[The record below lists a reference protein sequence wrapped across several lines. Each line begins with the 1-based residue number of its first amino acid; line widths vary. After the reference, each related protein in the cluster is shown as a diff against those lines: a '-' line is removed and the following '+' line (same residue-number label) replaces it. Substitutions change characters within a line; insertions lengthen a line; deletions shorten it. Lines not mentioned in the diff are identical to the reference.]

1 MKFFDRYKIS
11 LHNIKNNKS
20 RSILTTIIVYIISL
34 LIMVILCV
42 GLSFSSNT
50 ENIIRKY
57 YQSATEPVNVR
68 YNNYGWSEDSEGVL
82 DKEVYLNIVPL
93 LEENKEII
101 EYSKYNYSMNDG
113 NTIIQEHKFPITNGI
128 EVTEGT
134 NVNKEHSNTNKVL
147 VSSIYAQK
155 YYEENNDVLKPGDTF
170 NYTFNY
176 SVRKDN
182 HTQENA
188 SKRLSLEVVGIYKIK
203 EVDKKTS
210 DSNLV
215 SNSSNIIIDA
225 NYLMNKVDN
234 LIFTEVNY
242 YYNVTQTN
250 FNSDELVDKLDS
262 FVDSLKSILPRESK
276 SYDSVY
282 SSALSDLKMSKILG
296 TAIIAVAVFLCLVLI
311 LLSIGSLANTI
322 MISVDKNKKFIGLL
336 KALGL
341 NEKDLKSTIKME
353 SITTIVLG
361 VLLAFGTVFLF
372 KGIIGGLNE
381 LLLTSIF
388 ANYLNSI
395 EYSIIF
401 SLPIYIPVIVLIFF
415 IFFTL
420 LFARGSMSKIAKT
433 DPMAVISEVA

>member
-1 MKFFDRYKIS
+1 MKLFDRYKIS

-50 ENIIRKY
+50 ENIIKEY
-57 YQSATEPVNVR
+57 YQSSTEPVDVQ

-82 DKEVYLNIVPL
+82 NKEVYQELIPI
-93 LEENKEII
+93 LEENEDII
-101 EYSKYNYSMNDG
+101 GYSKYDYDSYDSNVVV
-113 NTIIQEHKFPITNGI
+113 QEHKFPITSHI
-128 EVTEGT
+128 EIIEGS
-134 NVNKEHSNTNKVL
+134 NVNKIHSNTNKIL
-147 VSSIYAQK
+147 VSSLYAQN
-155 YYEENNDVLKPGDTF
+155 YYETNREVLKPGDVI
-170 NYTFNY
+170 NYTFQYN
-176 SVRKDN
+176 VRKDN
-182 HTQENA
+182 NHTESA
-188 SKRLSLEVVGIYKIK
+188 SKNLSLEVVGIYKI
-203 EVDKKTS
+203 VDVEKKS
-210 DSNLV
+210 YESNLV
-215 SNSSNIIIDA
+215 PENSDIIVDA
-225 NYLMNKVDN
+225 NYLMGNVDDLMYTN
-234 LIFTEVNY
+234 VSY
-242 YYNVTQTN
+242 YYNVSQTN
-250 FNSDELVDKLDS
+250 FNSDELKSELDS
-262 FVDSLKSILPRESK
+262 FVKALKRVLPRESK
-276 SYDSVY
+276 KWDSVR
-282 SSALSDLKMSKILG
+282 SNALDDLKMSKIMG
-296 TAIIAVAVFLCLVLI
+296 IAIIGVAAFLCLVLI

-372 KGIIGGLNE
+372 KGVIGGLNE
-381 LLLTSIF
+381 LLLTSMF
-388 ANYLNSI
+388 SNYLNVI
-395 EYSIIF
+395 DYSIVF
-401 SLPIYIPVIVLIFF
+401 ALPIYIPIIVLVFF